1 MTNLFARAETFIWSN
16 ARLLERRLFAY
27 HFRGGARQAV
37 LAALRAYQNEDGGFG
52 QALEP
57 DIRCPDSQPVT
68 VQHALEI
75 LDAVGPD
82 AEMVRAACDFLTT
95 ITTAEG
101 GVPFVLPTAG
111 NYPHAP
117 WWSSDDNPP
126 ASLNPTAAI
135 VGLLHKLGVNHPWLE
150 PATAYCW
157 EKIAAL
163 QPSEMHEMGVV
174 ITFLRYIPDRRRAER
189 ELERLGQQ
197 LLGSGLVADIAATD
211 YVRKP
216 LDWAPTPD
224 HPLRPLF
231 DAATI
236 QTNLDILIA
245 GQQEDGGWPI
255 TWLPLSPGCELEWR
269 GWVTLAA
276 LQTLRANGRLAE

>member
-1 MTNLFARAETFIWSN
+1 
-16 ARLLERRLFAY
+16 
-27 HFRGGARQAV
+27 
-37 LAALRAYQNEDGGFG
+37 
-52 QALEP
+52 LEP
-57 DIRCPDSQPVT
+57 DIRCPDSQPVP

-82 AEMVRAACDFLTT
+82 AEMVHRACDFLTT

-101 GVPFVLPTAG
+101 GVPFVLPTARK
-111 NYPHAP
+111 YPHAP
-117 WWSSDDNPP
+117 WWNTDGDPP

-135 VGLLHKLGVNHPWLE
+135 AGLLHKLGADHPWLKD
-150 PATAYCW
+150 ATTYCW
-157 EKIAAL
+157 ERIAAL

-197 LLGSGLVADIAATD
+197 LLASGLVADIAATD

-231 DAATI
+231 DEATI
-236 QTNLDILIA
+236 EANLDVLIA

-255 TWLPLSPGCELEWR
+255 TWPPLSLGCELEWR

-276 LQTLRANGRLAE
+276 LRTLRSNGRLAE